1 MSDEVLRR
9 LHGNGAKKNPQVGFC
24 ELPGFLP
31 HSPACPP
38 CGSNNQERQ
47 RFAPDRTLRL
57 AHARAPLSFPYLSRL
72 EYARAKPSPRST
84 SWPPAATGAMKSR
97 GALATLRLR
106 SEIESTAGGHH
117 AGAAWSRHGPDA
129 QSVRGSLRTWCG
141 LAAARKAQGIRIAGE
156 CALEHVIEH
165 HITGRLRSGSIRS
178 AAEGI
183 DLSPR

>member
-1 MSDEVLRR
+1 MPPLWLEQSGE
-9 LHGNGAKKNPQVGFC
+9 ATFC
-24 ELPGFLP
+24 PRP
-31 HSPACPP
+31 HVAP
-38 CGSNNQERQ
+38 CSR
-47 RFAPDRTLRL
+47 
-57 AHARAPLSFPYLSRL
+57 ARAPFFSLSLKTGIR
-72 EYARAKPSPRST
+72 ARKT
-84 SWPPAATGAMKSR
+84 LAALDKLAPGR
-97 GALATLRLR
+97 NRGDEIEGALATLRLR

-156 CALEHVIEH
+156 CALEHVIEL
-165 HITGRLRSGSIRS
+165 TGRLRSGSIRS